1 MKILLVHNNYG
12 RYSGEEAVV
21 DKLAAMWRSHGH
33 QVAQLRQT
41 TAGSR
46 DNLMGNVRGFFA
58 GLYCPSGV
66 KAMRE
71 ILRREKP
78 DVVNVHNLY
87 PFISPAALFECRKV
101 GVPVVMTTHNFRLIC
116 PTGLFIRNGMPCEQC
131 LKRGNE
137 WNCVRYNCEA
147 NFLKSIGYAARN
159 AVARYTGAYRKCVDR
174 FACITDFQRQKLIAA
189 GYDAKKI
196 SVIPNFLTV
205 EDSYVREVGTYV
217 AYCGRISAEKGVD
230 LILEVAR
237 RNPNIPFR
245 LAGVVR
251 ENEHIGSLP
260 ANCELVGY
268 LSGEDLV
275 RFYRHAAFF
284 VLPSR
289 CYEGFPMA
297 ILEAAQYG
305 KPAVGPDHGGFT
317 EIIGKGEKTIG
328 RLFVP
333 NQVDDLERQI
343 IALWEQPGLINE
355 LGEKANR
362 KLRLEYSSEAV
373 YKKWYDLVVGLT
385 GKIEAH

>member
-1 MKILLVHNNYG
+1 MKILIVHNNYG

-21 DKLAAMWRSHGH
+21 DKLVAMWSSHGH
-33 QVAQLRQT
+33 QVAQLRPT

-58 GLYCPSGV
+58 GLYCLSGV

-71 ILRREKP
+71 ALRREKP
-78 DVVNVHNLY
+78 DVVNIHNLY
-87 PFISPAALFECRKV
+87 PFISPAALFECKKAS
-101 GVPVVMTTHNFRLIC
+101 VPVVMTTHNFRLIC
-116 PTGLFIRNGMPCEQC
+116 PTGLFIRNGIPCEQC
-131 LKRGNE
+131 LKHGNE
-137 WNCVRYNCEA
+137 WDCVRYNCEA
-147 NFLKSIGYAARN
+147 NLLKSIGYAARN

-174 FACITDFQRQKLIAA
+174 FACITDFQRHKLIAA
-189 GYDAKKI
+189 GYDTKKMT
-196 SVIPNFLTV
+196 VIPNFLSTEESFV
-205 EDSYVREVGTYV
+205 QEVGTYV

-251 ENEHIGSLP
+251 ENEHIGDLP

-268 LSGEDLV
+268 LTGEDLA
-275 RFYRHAAFF
+275 RFYRYAAFF

-297 ILEAAQYG
+297 ILEAAQFG
-305 KPAVGPDHGGFT
+305 KPAIGPDHGGFT
-317 EIIGKGEKTIG
+317 EIIGKGKEAIG
-328 RLFVP
+328 KLFVP
-333 NQVDDLERQI
+333 NQVDDLERQVVE
-343 IALWEQPGLINE
+343 LWSRPALINE
-355 LGEKANR
+355 LGEKANL

-373 YKKWYDLVVGLT
+373 YKKWYDLVLELIGE
-385 GKIEAH
+385 IEAH